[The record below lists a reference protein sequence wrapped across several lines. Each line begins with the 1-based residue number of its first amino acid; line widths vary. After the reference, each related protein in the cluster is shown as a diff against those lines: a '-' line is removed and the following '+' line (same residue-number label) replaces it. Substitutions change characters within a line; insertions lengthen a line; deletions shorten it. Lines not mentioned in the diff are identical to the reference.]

1 MENMVG
7 FLLRAS
13 VYLLLF
19 AVAYRLLLSKKVH
32 PTFNRIFLICS
43 MLLTLLLSGL
53 SDIRFESGRETG
65 PVLGATLPEI
75 IVGASLNYKE
85 TSALITSLVE
95 NTGAVAWFAGT
106 VSAVML
112 LLLLVQSGRLLWLA
126 FRFRKSGRSG
136 LTYVLLPFESS
147 PFSFFH
153 WFFFPGKLLNDKNF
167 DKVLAH
173 ETAHYQRFHSADVL
187 FFELMRV
194 LFWFHPAWYYLRHE
208 LKSMHEFEADNL
220 ALRRFEKTDYQLSLL
235 ELQLSGSLIP
245 LSNPFN
251 VSLIKRRM
259 LMMNHQKWQ
268 KPARNW
274 FKMIGLIPVILLFVF
289 VQSCNNDKKNTETTQ
304 IESATKS
311 PETTQLPADEK
322 EPEQTDGEVFTVVET
337 MPEFPG
343 GQEAMLKF
351 LVDNISYPEEARL
364 KKIQGRVF
372 VSFIVEKDGKVGNV
386 KILRGIGGGCDEEA
400 LRVVGLM
407 PNWKPGEQR
416 GQAVRVAFNL
426 PIRFALQ

>member
-1 MENMVG
+1 
-7 FLLRAS
+7 
-13 VYLLLF
+13 
-19 AVAYRLLLSKKVH
+19 
-32 PTFNRIFLICS
+32 
-43 MLLTLLLSGL
+43 
-53 SDIRFESGRETG
+53 
-65 PVLGATLPEI
+65 
-75 IVGASLNYKE
+75 
-85 TSALITSLVE
+85 
-95 NTGAVAWFAGT
+95 
-106 VSAVML
+106 
-112 LLLLVQSGRLLWLA
+112 
-126 FRFRKSGRSG
+126 
-136 LTYVLLPFESS
+136 
-147 PFSFFH
+147 
-153 WFFFPGKLLNDKNF
+153 
-167 DKVLAH
+167 
-173 ETAHYQRFHSADVL
+173 
-187 FFELMRV
+187 
-194 LFWFHPAWYYLRHE
+194 
-208 LKSMHEFEADNL
+208 
-220 ALRRFEKTDYQLSLL
+220 
-235 ELQLSGSLIP
+235 
-245 LSNPFN
+245 
-251 VSLIKRRM
+251 
-259 LMMNHQKWQ
+259 MMNHQKWQ

-322 EPEQTDGEVFTVVET
+322 EPEQTDGDVFTVVET

-351 LVDNISYPEEARL
+351 LVDNISYPEEAKL

-416 GQAVRVAFNL
+416 GQVVRVAFNL

>member
-1 MENMVG
+1 METMIG

-19 AVAYRLLLSKKVH
+19 AVAYSLLLSRKVH
-32 PTFNRIFLICS
+32 PTFNRLFLVGS
-43 MLLTLLLSGL
+43 MLFTLLLSGL
-53 SDIRFESGRETG
+53 SDISFQSVQESR
-65 PVLGATLPEI
+65 PVLGAMLPEI
-75 IVGASLNYKE
+75 IVGATVNYKE
-85 TSALITSLVE
+85 TSALITSLIE
-95 NTGAVAWFAGT
+95 DTGAVAWFAVA
-106 VSAVML
+106 VSGVML

-126 FRFRKSGRSG
+126 FRFRKSGRGG
-136 LTYVLLPFESS
+136 LTYVLLPYDSS

-167 DKVLAH
+167 DMVLAH

-194 LFWFHPAWYYLRHE
+194 LFWFHPAWYYLRRE

-220 ALRRFEKTDYQLSLL
+220 ALQRFEKSDYQLSLL

-289 VQSCNNDKKNTETTQ
+289 VQSCNNGSKNTETAQ
-304 IESATKS
+304 IESGTKS
-311 PETTQLPADEK
+311 PEMAKLPEN
-322 EPEQTDGEVFTVVET
+322 EPAQPDTSVFTVVET
-337 MPEFPG
+337 MPQFPG

-351 LVDNISYPEEARL
+351 LVENISYPEEAKL
-364 KKIQGRVF
+364 KKIQGKVF

-386 KILRGIGGGCDEEA
+386 KLLRGIGGGCDEEA

-407 PNWKPGEQR
+407 PDWKPGEQR
-416 GQAVRVAFNL
+416 GQAVRVAFNM